1 MNWPMSSPQI
11 TRMLGRLRAW
21 VSAARGPSLQA
32 RQNKAASQR
41 GGVAIGCAEIGL
53 AETPVELMADIVRS
67 YRLAEISESERD
79 SLLAYV
85 CDDDESDA

>member
-1 MNWPMSSPQI
+1 MFGNR
-11 TRMLGRLRAW
+11 T
-21 VSAARGPSLQA
+21 
-32 RQNKAASQR
+32 
-41 GGVAIGCAEIGL
+41 GGNPA
-53 AETPVELMADIVRS
+53 ELMADIVRS